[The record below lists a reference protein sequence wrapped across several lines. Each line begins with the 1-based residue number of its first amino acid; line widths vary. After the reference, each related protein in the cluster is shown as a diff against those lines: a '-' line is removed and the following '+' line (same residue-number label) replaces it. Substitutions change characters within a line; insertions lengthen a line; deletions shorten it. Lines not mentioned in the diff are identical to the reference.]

1 MQELYKVSN
10 MTGMDH
16 VREVRDGLKASVKG
30 HKKQIKSLNKA
41 LDGKGLL
48 KSLKKARK
56 KVNRGLSKAGDAIKS
71 GVEDVGD
78 TLTDMTSKMHQ
89 QFGTAADNFQKGVK
103 ATVDG
108 LQHVTE
114 GITEVAGQVVEK
126 LFPNGKDSVGKFL
139 GKVVRVEA
147 RSAIISGTVIA
158 VVGDMMVLTGEFTG
172 QPELIAAGLAV
183 DTAGNAIVVGG
194 ETAMELAD
202 ALQYTI
208 QGDQRAAM
216 IALAKAVEV
225 GTTGILN
232 TLTKGTFDNFVAA
245 AIDMS
250 EGDYEGATRQL
261 GQAALDAMAD
271 ELNIP
276 SSDVIAGSSEGDL
289 VNRAVG
295 SKVTTGD
302 SQGYQGVDT
311 QGGRGMKGGQ
321 EEEEKKEPEGANLE
335 AGVVT
340 GNVDFEQ
347 FPGGRVEAASSGATS
362 LPIAPPVPKN
372 LERENQNLDAELTM
386 CGGNRVTPFPPG
398 AIGIIRD
405 GMADPNHKGIGFVES
420 MQDLNHRRAMEFITA
435 DIPGPRAKRRSY
447 VTSEMEY
454 SRPSFSQN
462 SEVGRRRSYGALTL
476 KKVEFANAGI
486 AVGTGVPFS
495 QSVRKQRT
503 KDVIPSSRDPM
514 RENFRK
520 RNTVRGFDSP
530 YIIKKARTSASGTR
544 DARGEMV
551 KVNRHVRGHRGR
563 VHGDVFT
570 ELREKSMKQIH
581 TLPVDVVVK
590 GADRA
595 SSRSRSVRR
604 STRIHEREMKS
615 VLAHEGL

>member
-1 MQELYKVSN
+1 MQELYKVSK
-10 MTGMDH
+10 MTGM
-16 VREVRDGLKASVKG
+16 
-30 HKKQIKSLNKA
+30 A

-56 KVNRGLSKAGDAIKS
+56 KVKRGLSKAGDAIKS

-78 TLTDMTSKMHQ
+78 TLTDMTSKMHK

-103 ATVDG
+103 ATVNG

-194 ETAMELAD
+194 ETAMEVAD

-321 EEEEKKEPEGANLE
+321 EEEEKKEPKGENLE
-335 AGVVT
+335 PGVVT
-340 GNVDFEQ
+340 GTVDFEQ

-362 LPIAPPVPKN
+362 LPIAPPVSQN
-372 LERENQNLDAELTM
+372 VERQKQNLDAEMTM
-386 CGGNRVTPFPPG
+386 CGGEMHRVPGNLAFPPDS
-398 AIGIIRD
+398 IGIIID
-405 GMADPNHKGIGFVES
+405 GAADPNHKGIGFVES
-420 MQDLNHRRAMEFITA
+420 MQDLNHRRAMEFATV
-435 DIPGPRAKRRSY
+435 DIPGPRAKNRSY

-454 SRPSFSQN
+454 ARPSFSQN
-462 SEVGRRRSYGALTL
+462 SQVGRRRSYGALTL

-530 YIIKKARTSASGTR
+530 YVIKKARTSASGTR

-551 KVNRHVRGHRGR
+551 NVNRHVRGHRGR

-581 TLPVDVVVK
+581 TLPMDVVVK

-604 STRIHEREMKS
+604 STRIHEKEMRS
-615 VLAHEGL
+615 V

>member
-1 MQELYKVSN
+1 
-10 MTGMDH
+10 MTGM
-16 VREVRDGLKASVKG
+16 KG
-30 HKKQIKSLNKA
+30 E
-41 LDGKGLL
+41 GLL
-48 KSLKKARK
+48 KGLKKASK
-56 KVNRGLSKAGDAIKS
+56 KVSKGFDKAGDALKS
-71 GVEDVGD
+71 GADTVGNA
-78 TLTDMTSKMHQ
+78 LTDMTGKMYQ
-89 QFGTAADNFQKGVK
+89 QIGKANDQFTAGVK

-114 GITEVAGQVVEK
+114 GVTEVAGQTIQK
-126 LFPNGKDSVGKFL
+126 LFPNGRDSVGKFL

-147 RSAIISGTVIA
+147 RSAIVSGTVIA
-158 VVGDMMVLTGEFTG
+158 VVGDMMVITGEFTG

-194 ETAMELAD
+194 QTAMEAAD

-232 TLTKGTFDNFVAA
+232 TLTKGTFDNFMAA

-261 GQAALDAMAD
+261 GQAALDAIAD

-276 SSDVIAGSSEGDL
+276 STDVIAGSSEGDL
-289 VNRAVG
+289 VNRVVG
-295 SKVTTGD
+295 DKVTTGD
-302 SQGYQGVDT
+302 SQGTQGINT
-311 QGGRGMKGGQ
+311 QGGRGMKGGT
-321 EEEEKKEPEGANLE
+321 EHEGPEGQELDPGAINP
-335 AGVVT
+335 T
-340 GNVDFEQ
+340 GDPSVNVQFEQ
-347 FPGGRVEAASSGATS
+347 FPGGRLEAESSAATS
-362 LPIAPPVPKN
+362 LPIAPPQPAN
-372 LERENQNLDAELTM
+372 NENAVNMNKDAELTM
-386 CGGNRVTPFPPG
+386 CGGH
-398 AIGIIRD
+398 IRD
-405 GMADPNHKGIGFVES
+405 GGADPNHKGIGFVES
-420 MQDLNHRRAMEFITA
+420 MQDLNHRRSMEFATV
-435 DIPGPRAKRRSY
+435 DIPGPRAKNRSY
-447 VTSEMEY
+447 VSSEMEY
-454 SRPSFSQN
+454 ARPSFSQN
-462 SEVGRRRSYGALTL
+462 SQVGRRRSYGALTL
-476 KKVEFANAGI
+476 KKVQYKNAGI
-486 AVGTGVPFS
+486 AVGTGVPFA

-503 KDVIPSSRDPM
+503 KDVIPGSRDPM

-551 KVNRHVRGHRGR
+551 NVNRHVRGHRGR

-570 ELREKSMKQIH
+570 ELREKSMKQVH
-581 TLPVDVVVK
+581 TLPMDVVVK
-590 GADRA
+590 GEDRA

>member
-1 MQELYKVSN
+1 
-10 MTGMDH
+10 MTGM
-16 VREVRDGLKASVKG
+16 KG
-30 HKKQIKSLNKA
+30 E
-41 LDGKGLL
+41 GLL

-56 KVNRGLSKAGDAIKS
+56 KVSKGLSKAGDAIQS
-71 GVEDVGD
+71 GAETVGNE
-78 TLTDMTSKMHQ
+78 LTNMTSKMHQ
-89 QFGTAADNFQKGVK
+89 QIGKANDKFQAGVR
-103 ATVDG
+103 ATVNELKD
-108 LQHVTE
+108 VTE
-114 GITEVAGQVVEK
+114 NVTEVAGQTIKK
-126 LFPNGKDSVGKFL
+126 LFPNGRDSVGKFL
-139 GKVVRVEA
+139 GKAVRVSA
-147 RSAIISGTVIA
+147 RSAIVSGTVIA
-158 VVGDMMVLTGEFTG
+158 VVGDMMVITGEFTG

-194 ETAMELAD
+194 ETAMEAAD

-250 EGDYEGATRQL
+250 EGDYEGATRQV
-261 GQAALDAMAD
+261 GQAALDAIAD

-276 SSDVIAGSSEGDL
+276 STDVIAGSSEGDL

-295 SKVTTGD
+295 DRVTTGD
-302 SQGYQGVDT
+302 SQGTQGINT
-311 QGGRGMKGGQ
+311 QGGRGMKGGT
-321 EEEEKKEPEGANLE
+321 EHDAPEGEELDPGAINP
-335 AGVVT
+335 T
-340 GNVDFEQ
+340 GDPSVNVQFDQ
-347 FPGGRVEAASSGATS
+347 FPGGRLEAESGMATS
-362 LPIAPPVPKN
+362 LPIVQPQPATN
-372 LERENQNLDAELTM
+372 ENAVNMNKDAELTM
-386 CGGNRVTPFPPG
+386 CGGEMHRVPGNLAFPPDS
-398 AIGIIRD
+398 IGIIID
-405 GMADPNHKGIGFVES
+405 GAADPNHKGIGFVES
-420 MQDLNHRRAMEFITA
+420 LQDLNHRRSMEFATV
-435 DIPGPRAKRRSY
+435 DIPGPRAKNRSY

-454 SRPSFSQN
+454 ARPSFSQN
-462 SEVGRRRSYGALTL
+462 SQVGRRRSYGALTL
-476 KKVEFANAGI
+476 KKVQYKNAGI
-486 AVGTGVPFS
+486 AVGTGVPFA

-503 KDVIPSSRDPM
+503 KDIIPKSKDPM

-551 KVNRHVRGHRGR
+551 NVNRHVRGYRGR
-563 VHGDVFT
+563 IHGDVFT
-570 ELREKSMKQIH
+570 ELREKSMKQVH
-581 TLPVDVVVK
+581 TLPMDVVVK
-590 GADRA
+590 GEDRA

>member
-1 MQELYKVSN
+1 MQEHNEVSK

-16 VREVRDGLKASVKG
+16 AR
-30 HKKQIKSLNKA
+30 
-41 LDGKGLL
+41 LDGKGLV
-48 KSLKKARK
+48 KQLKKARK
-56 KVNRGLSKAGDAIKS
+56 KMKRGFSKAGDAIKS
-71 GVEDVGD
+71 GVEDVGE
-78 TLTDMTSKMHQ
+78 TLTDLTGKMHQ
-89 QFGTAADNFQKGVK
+89 QMEKTADKFQKGVK

-108 LQHVTE
+108 LKNVTE
-114 GITEVAGQVVEK
+114 GVTAVAGQTIKK

-147 RSAIISGTVIA
+147 RSGIMAGTVIA
-158 VVGDMMVLTGEFTG
+158 VVGDMMVVTGEFTG

-183 DTAGNAIVVGG
+183 DSAGNAIVVGAQ
-194 ETAMELAD
+194 TAMELAD

-216 IALAKAVEV
+216 IAIAKAVEV

-232 TLTKGTFDNFVAA
+232 TFTKGTFDNFVAA

-250 EGDYEGATRQL
+250 EGDYQGATRQL

-271 ELNIP
+271 ELNMP
-276 SSDVIAGSSEGDL
+276 STDIIAGSAEGDL

-295 SKVTTGD
+295 QRVTTGD
-302 SQGYQGVDT
+302 RQGTQGINT
-311 QGGRGMKGGQ
+311 QGGRGMKGGT
-321 EEEEKKEPEGANLE
+321 EHDINEPAGADFDPGAINP
-335 AGVVT
+335 T
-340 GNVDFEQ
+340 GDPAVNVQFEQ
-347 FPGGRVEAASSGATS
+347 FPGGQLEAQSSFATS
-362 LPIAPPVPKN
+362 LPLIEAKSKN
-372 LERENQNLDAELTM
+372 EDAVNMNKDAELTM
-386 CGGNRVTPFPPG
+386 CGGHL
-398 AIGIIRD
+398 RD
-405 GMADPNHKGIGFVES
+405 GGADPNKKGIGFVES
-420 MQDLNHRRAMEFITA
+420 KGDLAHRRTMEFATV
-435 DIPGPRAKRRSY
+435 DIPGPRAKNRTY

-454 SRPSFSQN
+454 SRPSFSQD

-476 KKVEFANAGI
+476 KKVQFKNAGI
-486 AVGTGVPFS
+486 AVGTGVPFA

-503 KDVIPSSRDPM
+503 KDVIPKSKDPM

-520 RNTVRGFDSP
+520 RNVVRGFDSP

-551 KVNRHVRGHRGR
+551 NVNRHVRGIRGR
-563 VHGDVFT
+563 IHGDVFT

-581 TLPVDVVVK
+581 TIPVDVVVK

>member
-1 MQELYKVSN
+1 MQELNRVSK
-10 MTGMDH
+10 MTGM
-16 VREVRDGLKASVKG
+16 KG
-30 HKKQIKSLNKA
+30 E
-41 LDGKGLL
+41 GLL
-48 KSLKKARK
+48 KGLKKASK
-56 KVNRGLSKAGDAIKS
+56 KVSKGFDKAGDALKS
-71 GVEDVGD
+71 GADTVGNA
-78 TLTDMTSKMHQ
+78 LTDMTGKMYQ
-89 QFGTAADNFQKGVK
+89 QIGKANDQFTAGVK

-114 GITEVAGQVVEK
+114 GVTEVAGQTIQK
-126 LFPNGKDSVGKFL
+126 LFPNGRDSVGKFL

-147 RSAIISGTVIA
+147 RSAIVSGTVIA
-158 VVGDMMVLTGEFTG
+158 VVGDMMVITGEFTG

-194 ETAMELAD
+194 QTAMEAAD

-232 TLTKGTFDNFVAA
+232 TLTKGTFDNFMAA

-261 GQAALDAMAD
+261 GQAALDAIAD

-276 SSDVIAGSSEGDL
+276 STDVIAGSSEGDL
-289 VNRAVG
+289 VNRVVG
-295 SKVTTGD
+295 DKVTTGD
-302 SQGYQGVDT
+302 SQGTQGINT
-311 QGGRGMKGGQ
+311 QGGRGMKGGT
-321 EEEEKKEPEGANLE
+321 EHEGPEGQELDPGAINP
-335 AGVVT
+335 T
-340 GNVDFEQ
+340 GDPSVNVQFEQ
-347 FPGGRVEAASSGATS
+347 FPGGRLEAESSAATS
-362 LPIAPPVPKN
+362 LPIAPPQPAN
-372 LERENQNLDAELTM
+372 NENAVNMNKDAELTM
-386 CGGNRVTPFPPG
+386 CGGH
-398 AIGIIRD
+398 IRD
-405 GMADPNHKGIGFVES
+405 GGADPNHKGIGFVES
-420 MQDLNHRRAMEFITA
+420 MQDLNHRRSMEFATV
-435 DIPGPRAKRRSY
+435 DIPGPRAKNRSY
-447 VTSEMEY
+447 VSSEMEY
-454 SRPSFSQN
+454 ARPSFSQN
-462 SEVGRRRSYGALTL
+462 SQVGRRRSYGALTL
-476 KKVEFANAGI
+476 KKVQYKNAGI
-486 AVGTGVPFS
+486 AVGTGVPFA

-503 KDVIPSSRDPM
+503 KDVIPGSRDPM

-551 KVNRHVRGHRGR
+551 NVNRHVRGHRGR

-570 ELREKSMKQIH
+570 ELREKSMKQVH
-581 TLPVDVVVK
+581 TLPMDVVVK
-590 GADRA
+590 GEDRA